1 MQLLKQATNSINNC
15 KLILRSLCGEGI
27 SIGSPVN
34 MCTIGNKVIWPTG
47 GVICHILVTHPRL
60 LSVLCVGVFPMMA
73 RPVCGVPGVPVPRQ
87 PRSPSGSMFAKS
99 SSHDVSMVEAKRT
112 SHCACLQLFSPEPCL
127 SSALI
132 FCWFEG
138 TWAEQH
144 RHILPWKR
152 CCGNGLKFPDALN
165 SDEEKI
171 NSKIK

>member
-1 MQLLKQATNSINNC
+1 MYSWEQSYLAYRWCDLSHSRYPPQITVTVVC
-15 KLILRSLCGEGI
+15 RSLSHDGQ
-27 SIGSPVN
+27 
-34 MCTIGNKVIWPTG
+34 T
-47 GVICHILVTHPRL
+47 
-60 LSVLCVGVFPMMA
+60 SVWCPCCPCAMSAQL
-73 RPVCGVPGVPVPRQ
+73 
-87 PRSPSGSMFAKS
+87 SPSGSKFAKS
-99 SSHDVSMVEAKRT
+99 SSHDVSVVEAKRT
-112 SHCACLQLFSPEPCL
+112 SHCACIQLFSPEPCL

-152 CCGNGLKFPDALN
+152 CCGNGLKFSDALN